1 MTTNRGARVQICGD
15 TLGEDALRVAVEG
28 SEGNFGF
35 PDFHVKVMPLTVV
48 TAVVGVVELVDGTNL
63 FVATTFDRVAN
74 DLETANKILSQSGM
88 KIALNGGIQ
97 TITAT
102 PIDGYWNVVGLDEA
116 FSNLCSTL
124 SCPGGLEI
132 YYVHSI
138 SAGAS
143 TNAGGLYTS
152 VGMLISTGAA
162 DRTLAHEILHAC
174 GADDIYWESK
184 NHVVQLTDM
193 VEENSQPDDWGRYS
207 LDDGQV
213 MPQSNIVQRLL
224 MHGKSTSIKG
234 DIPTGRVYGLQ
245 KWRMGGQL
253 AYGAG
258 MCFVGLSAMT
268 NTPISH

>member
-1 MTTNRGARVQICGD
+1 MKKARLGTLWAAAFFGVAMCMANETGDVREAIEQVAGLKPCSRTLTAGWTPVKALRARGIQECDWVAEVSKMAEEEMVRWTTCDSDVQGD
-15 TLGEDALRVAVEG
+15 MHPDGRKLRLLAAMLGE
-28 SEGNFGF
+28 
-35 PDFHVKVMPLTVV
+35 
-48 TAVVGVVELVDGTNL
+48 
-63 FVATTFDRVAN
+63 
-74 DLETANKILSQSGM
+74 
-88 KIALNGGIQ
+88 
-97 TITAT
+97 
-102 PIDGYWNVVGLDEA
+102 
-116 FSNLCSTL
+116 
-124 SCPGGLEI
+124 
-132 YYVHSI
+132 
-138 SAGAS
+138 AS
-143 TNAGGLYTS
+143 SNAGGLYTS

-174 GADDIYWESK
+174 GADDLYWESK

-224 MHGKSTSIKG
+224 MHGKSTPIKG

-245 KWRMGGQL
+245 KWRVGGQL